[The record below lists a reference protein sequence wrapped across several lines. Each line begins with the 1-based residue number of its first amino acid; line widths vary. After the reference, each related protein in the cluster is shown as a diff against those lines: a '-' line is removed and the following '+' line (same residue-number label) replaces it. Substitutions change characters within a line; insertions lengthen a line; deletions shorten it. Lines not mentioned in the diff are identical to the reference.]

1 MIRFDVDVCTFLLC
15 CALHFVFREYYG
27 LTWLDLTWLDLFR
40 IRYFHC
46 NNISLSIE
54 RQEVLLGWINCHV
67 GTIFEL
73 FANKYGMHSFK
84 CMFSFAIH
92 FHIRF
97 TFTSI
102 YIYVYLWLCLFHL
115 LTFNDMIPF
124 TFTHSLTM
132 IHFVFCVLCFILCF
146 ILCFF
151 VSHRNTAAMRRF
163 ASTVHP
169 AKRSGEGSFKENW
182 LSDAGAYP
190 IVVVISFAM
199 VLCGGVGSRCLM
211 ANPDV
216 RVLPSKRNSVIRTW
230 DN

>member
-146 ILCFF
+146 ILFLCVTQKHGRHASFRL
-151 VSHRNTAAMRRF
+151 HRPSRQTFRRRKF
-163 ASTVHP
+163 QRKLAQWC
-169 AKRSGEGSFKENW
+169 RS
-182 LSDAGAYP
+182 LSYRCRHFLCHG
-190 IVVVISFAM
+190 IVWRRGF
-199 VLCGGVGSRCLM
+199 
-211 ANPDV
+211 
-216 RVLPSKRNSVIRTW
+216 
-230 DN
+230 

>member
-1 MIRFDVDVCTFLLC
+1 MLELSLNCSRTSMVCIHSSACSHLRYTFT
-15 CALHFVFREYYG
+15 FVSHSHLYIFMFIYDYVYSIYWHSM
-27 LTWLDLTWLDLFR
+27 TWSP
-40 IRYFHC
+40 
-46 NNISLSIE
+46 SLSLI
-54 RQEVLLGWINCHV
+54 
-67 GTIFEL
+67 
-73 FANKYGMHSFK
+73 HSPWF
-84 CMFSFAIH
+84 I
-92 FHIRF
+92 
-97 TFTSI
+97 
-102 YIYVYLWLCLFHL
+102 LC
-115 LTFNDMIPF
+115 
-124 TFTHSLTM
+124 
-132 IHFVFCVLCFILCF
+132 FVFCVSFYVSF
-146 ILCFF
+146 CFF